1 MSQQDTL
8 LLLLFYSES
17 IAVVETLLCV
27 VYSVYT
33 RRKKAAKTFGQQE
46 IKAIALSGSS
56 AHGDAMIAVPS
67 HATLPHQLQLHIPS
81 TSTADSQTHKSN
93 NNG

>member
-1 MSQQDTL
+1 MTSLQQTL
-8 LLLLFYSES
+8 FLFYSEV
-17 IAVVETLLCV
+17 IGVVEMLLCV

-56 AHGDAMIAVPS
+56 AHDDAMIAVLS
-67 HATLPHQLQLHIPS
+67 HATLPHHLQLYLVLQQFIPRL
-81 TSTADSQTHKSN
+81 TSQIICN
-93 NNG
+93 